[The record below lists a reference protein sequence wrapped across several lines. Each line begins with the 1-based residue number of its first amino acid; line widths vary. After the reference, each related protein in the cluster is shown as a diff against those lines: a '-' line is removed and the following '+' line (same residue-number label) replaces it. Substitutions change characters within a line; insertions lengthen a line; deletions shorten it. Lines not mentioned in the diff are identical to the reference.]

1 MSSTTGEHI
10 DELEARRQRRESRPS
25 APTGNRKPPRGPHL
39 GEAARY
45 LLHGLITN
53 GPRQGDETPDAPDPV
68 AGSSTQDVVARS
80 TSGAT
85 ATEAPKREAS
95 REGVDELVRRVQAG
109 AQTMAGDAA
118 TATQK

>member
-25 APTGNRKPPRGPHL
+25 APTSDRKPPRGPQL
-39 GEAARY
+39 GEAARD

-53 GPRQGDETPDAPDPV
+53 GSRQGDETPDASDEV
-68 AGSSTQDVVARS
+68 AAISTRDVVDRS

-85 ATEAPKREAS
+85 ATVAPQGETR

-109 AQTMAGDAA
+109 A
-118 TATQK
+118 